1 MSAAKNRVPLAGSE
15 RAPLEGARE
24 VGPADPKEIVDVTIR
39 LRSRAGKNSVNMA
52 DFSKPVT
59 ERSILSRGEFEQRH
73 GADPKSIALVE
84 SFARAHKLTVK
95 EKSAARRT
103 VILVWTCIGHE
114 PGVWG
119 CS

>member
-24 VGPADPKEIVDVTIR
+24 VGPADPNEMVDVTIR
-39 LRSRAGKNSVNMA
+39 VRSRAGKNSVNMA

-59 ERSILSRGEFEQRH
+59 ERSILSRSEFEKNH
-73 GADPKSIALVE
+73 GADPESIARIE
-84 SFARAHKLTVK
+84 SFAKEHNLTVK

-103 VILVWTCIGHE
+103 VILSGTV
-114 PGVWG
+114 
-119 CS
+119 